1 MGLNSRKV
9 TMGNRGILT
18 VKTNSMDNYH
28 VCYLVG
34 RELCTGVNIPAF
46 SYMDA
51 LKDFE
56 NKYPDKEIVYV
67 TRLN

>member
-1 MGLNSRKV
+1 
-9 TMGNRGILT
+9 
-18 VKTNSMDNYH
+18 MDNYH

-34 RELCTGVNIPAF
+34 TELCTGVNIPAF

-56 NKYPDKEIVYV
+56 NKYPDKQIVYV
-67 TRLN
+67 TRLT